1 MNVLVIENNGGLVP
15 LWCASRA
22 PVNISERN
30 ETVRFNGKRL
40 AIKRQ
45 RIQICFVCFLFIIF
59 CVRCFIVVVAAVCL
73 LLIFN
78 DRSVLSFG
86 IFNENVLTSNDV
98 TTMSQCAS

>member
-22 PVNISERN
+22 PVNVSERN

-45 RIQICFVCFLFIIF
+45 RIQICFVRFFYLLYFVF
-59 CVRCFIVVVAAVCL
+59 GVL
-73 LLIFN
+73 LLLLLF
-78 DRSVLSFG
+78 V
-86 IFNENVLTSNDV
+86 
-98 TTMSQCAS
+98 CY